1 MQSGEVKTYCHKRL
15 DILNGLFDF
24 HQLLNSDLE
33 SHATQSDSRDF
44 FNITKVDN
52 HVHLAAAMTGRH
64 LLSFILKKLDKE
76 PEVKNF
82 DFNTTFREKLLKI
95 NQENSCL

>member
-24 HQLLNSDLE
+24 HKLLNSDLE
-33 SHATQSDSRDF
+33 SHATQQDSRDF

-64 LLSFILKKLDKE
+64 LLSFILKKLEKE
-76 PEVKNF
+76 PGVEKKN
-82 DFNTTFREKLLKI
+82 FNTTFREKLLKI
-95 NQENSCL
+95 NQGNF